1 MNAIRSL
8 FLLLLIGLGAQLTAQ
23 VDSLYVDSLERALI
37 VAPDSSQFST
47 VLELATHLKAAR
59 RRDSVSRAKGLMYAR
74 KAKAFA
80 YQGINQNDKEK
91 ALKLLQFY
99 YRRSDM
105 DDSARIV
112 SRMLNEFEFLEGFQ
126 IPGAEKFAEL
136 TYPTRLDK
144 RLQHYHDTT
153 GNESFESV
161 LAKSPFRSQASTAA
175 DYDDTP
181 GAFWFRFSVISES
194 EDWQEHTFYTGGD
207 QSRWDSVWIYSMR
220 ADSSWQIQ
228 FTGEALP
235 KSQWLVKKESNHFR
249 LNIPPNSQTIHYVRV
264 KGTSAGMAPSSIHLF
279 FINYE
284 AFLQEEIKDHHVNG
298 IFQGVVLIQLLF
310 FLLFYIATRDHIY
323 GNYVIYILGLGLFI
337 LTVNYSGILF
347 GIERTTQIILYVTAI
362 SLCVV
367 GMLTFSYTYLNL
379 DQYLPAWRR
388 TLRIF
393 IPIFIGISVL
403 LAIGLVLM
411 FQSFNELGFRIAY
424 TFLVGVLG
432 IMYGGMVV
440 SAAIFLPI
448 WGIRVYRKGY
458 SPAKYY
464 LLATAFLIIGVIAP
478 IIVSFFSEQLIEAGY
493 KIGELNSTI
502 LEAGIALQL
511 SLFALAVG
519 HKRNLLEKERRAALE
534 HNLEIQQKINAATDR
549 FVPYEFLRSMGR
561 ESILEVNL
569 GDQVEKRVTLF
580 FSDIRDYTTL
590 SEQMTPQQ
598 NFVFLNQYL
607 GRVGPVIKTNRGFVN
622 QYYGDGL
629 LALFMSDQ
637 NEILSEKDAV
647 KAALD
652 MHKQVQEYNEERIQ
666 KERQPIRIG
675 IGIHTGPLMLGVIG
689 DEKRMNV
696 GVVSDTVNTTA
707 RLEGLTKRYGSST
720 IVSGATYQGID
731 QMDEFRYRPLGE
743 VMVKGRKTP
752 IALYDF
758 FDGDPGKR
766 FDQKSASLQYFM
778 EGYEAYYQRHF
789 KEAAKLF
796 QAVLE
801 LFPDDLASQYFLAKS
816 EYYLAHGIPDDWTGV
831 EVLTSK

>member
-8 FLLLLIGLGAQLTAQ
+8 VLLILMGVSAQLVAQ
-23 VDSLYVDSLERALI
+23 LDSIYVDSLEKSLALQ
-37 VAPDSSQFST
+37 ADSNQLAT
-47 VLELATHLKAAR
+47 LLELATHLKEAR
-59 RRDSVSRAKGLMYAR
+59 RRDSADRAKGLMYAR
-74 KAKAFA
+74 MAKGIA
-80 YQGINQNDKEK
+80 YQGIDQNEKEK

-99 YRRSDM
+99 YRRNGM
-105 DDSARIV
+105 DDSARMV
-112 SRMLNEFEFLEGFQ
+112 SRMLNEFEFLEGYTLPSKEQFD
-126 IPGAEKFAEL
+126 EL
-136 TYPTRLDK
+136 TYPLQLNE

-153 GNESFESV
+153 GLESLEEV
-161 LAKSPFRSQASTAA
+161 LANNNFVSKTSTSA
-175 DYDDTP
+175 DYDELP
-181 GAFWFRFSVISES
+181 GAFWFRFSVVSNKEN
-194 EDWQEHTFYTGGD
+194 WQEHTFFTGGD
-207 QSRWDSVWIYSMR
+207 QYRWDSVWVYHMR
-220 ADSSWQIQ
+220 EDSSWKMQL
-228 FTGEALP
+228 TGEALP
-235 KSQWLVKKESNHFR
+235 ESQWLVKKESNHFR
-249 LNIPPNSQTIHYVRV
+249 LNIPPNSQTSYFVRV
-264 KGTSAGMAPSSIHLF
+264 KGTSNGMTPNRISLF

-284 AFLQEEIKDHHVNG
+284 AYLQEEIKDHHVNG
-298 IFQGVVLIQLLF
+298 IFQGIVLIQFLF

-323 GNYVIYILGLGLFI
+323 GNYVVYILGLGLFI
-337 LTVNYSGILF
+337 ITVNYSGILF
-347 GIERTTQIILYVTAI
+347 GIDRTVQIIMYVTAI

-367 GMLTFSYTYLNL
+367 GMLMFSFTYLNL

-388 TLRIF
+388 TLRVF
-393 IPIFIGISVL
+393 IPLFIVASIILSI
-403 LAIGLVLM
+403 ALVLM
-411 FQSFNELGFRIAY
+411 FRTFNEVGFRIAY
-424 TFLVGVLG
+424 TFIVGILG

-440 SAAIFLPI
+440 AAAIFLPI
-448 WGIRVYRKGY
+448 WGIRVYRQGY

-464 LLATAFLIIGVIAP
+464 LLATAFLIVGVITP
-478 IIVSFFSEQLIEAGY
+478 IIISFFAEQLVEAGY
-493 KIGELNSTI
+493 KVGELSSTI

-534 HNLEIQQKINAATDR
+534 NNLEIQQKINAATDR

-561 ESILEVNL
+561 ESILDVNL

-629 LALFMSDQ
+629 LALFMADG

-652 MHKQVQEYNEERIQ
+652 MHKQVQEYNEERVS

-707 RLEGLTKRYGSST
+707 RLEGLTKRYGSTT
-720 IVSGATYQGID
+720 IISGATYQGID
-731 QMDEFRYRPLGE
+731 ELDEFQYRPLGE

-758 FDGDPGKR
+758 FDGDPGMR
-766 FDQKSASLQYFM
+766 FDQKSASLQYFLQ
-778 EGYEAYYQRHF
+778 GYEAYYQRHF
-789 KEAAKLF
+789 KEAARLF

-801 LFPDDLASQYFLAKS
+801 IFPDDMASQYFLTKA
-816 EYYLAHGIPDDWTGV
+816 EYYLAHGVPDEWTGV
-831 EVLTSK
+831 EVLTTK